1 MCRNLES
8 KLFFYKS
15 SHIQPF
21 NHLVSE
27 KSTNSI
33 QPTSLYS
40 FSSSNP
46 EKRTQNYGLMVTW
59 IQPELFICLLI
70 LFCFI
75 FASSVC
81 TLHYKPHLL
90 FCFEVQYLLFGA
102 YKTLINMLV
111 ISKGFI
117 KMHKCFSYRQ
127 PEHAQR
133 AN

>member
-1 MCRNLES
+1 MLYHCIQILKFRIKTVHVQKS
-8 KLFFYKS
+8 RKQTIFFYKS

-81 TLHYKPHLL
+81 ALHYEPHLL
-90 FCFEVQYLLFGA
+90 FCFEVQKDKYC
-102 YKTLINMLV
+102 
-111 ISKGFI
+111 SEHI
-117 KMHKCFSYRQ
+117 KR
-127 PEHAQR
+127 
-133 AN
+133 